1 MRDLINRMLTPDA
14 LASFAL
20 LSGIILTVLAV
31 IYGNGSY

>member
-20 LSGIILTVLAV
+20 LSGIILTVLV
-31 IYGNGSY
+31 VVWGYSS